1 MSFSYRG
8 NNQSQDSGNNQN
20 VPKVNWEELNK
31 YVVETAQL
39 EQRETLTGIISMIVD
54 LGLQPQEDS
63 KVVFTGTKEEEAEII
78 SKFPSTYF
86 EDGYD
91 FNTKANARMRCW
103 TNKATQCVA
112 VAVDFPDIVIDKGK
126 FFGESKP
133 LPLRLWLGGV
143 KFDSESRKMLIQRPS
158 VLRVVNLDK
167 TRNTK
172 KWSLSSNS
180 TLYNMAVG
188 SKLITAGEVFLPNRI
203 DELLGKPLQFEVQ
216 VSFND
221 GKDGKRYYNE
231 YIKYKSA
238 LARGQVAPSLP
249 YEPKLVTF
257 DSTNSVETIKEI
269 REHVLNTIKLATDY
283 SGSEIEKSILNYESV
298 KSENNVNRVDDKFEQ
313 NSQASTVVKTENV
326 QKTKQVEID
335 NDDFYDDDVPF

>member
-8 NNQSQDSGNNQN
+8 NSQSQDSDNQN
-20 VPKVNWEELNK
+20 VQNVQKVNWEELNK
-31 YVVETAQL
+31 YVVEAAQL
-39 EQRETLTGIISMIVD
+39 EQRETLSGIISMIVD

-91 FNTKANARMRCW
+91 FNTKSNARMKCW
-103 TNKATQCVA
+103 ANKATQCVA

-133 LPLRLWLGGV
+133 LPLRLWLGGTL
-143 KFDSESRKMLIQRPS
+143 FDSESRKMLIQRPS

-188 SKLITAGEVFLPNRI
+188 SKLINAGEPFLPNRI
-203 DELLGKPLQFEVQ
+203 DELLGKSLQFEVQ
-216 VSFND
+216 ISFNE
-221 GKDGKRYYNE
+221 GKDGKQYYNE

-249 YEPKLVTF
+249 YEPKLVSF
-257 DSTNSVETIKEI
+257 DSANSLDTIKEI
-269 REHVLNTIKLATDY
+269 RDHVLNTIKRATDY
-283 SGSEIEKSILNYESV
+283 TGSEIEKQILNYESF
-298 KSENNVNRVDDKFEQ
+298 KNENIVDSKVEQ
-313 NSQASTVVKTENV
+313 DSHSTSVVE
-326 QKTKQVEID
+326 KTKQVGVD
-335 NDDFYDDDVPF
+335 NFCDDDIPF